1 LIGKGAALNALGQ
14 YEDAMEYF
22 DSALEIEPDN
32 TYVLKKKAFTLAQL
46 GELEEAGDY
55 FEIANQ
61 MKLE

>member
-1 LIGKGAALNALGQ
+1 MWNKVFIIIIGILFSFAILTPSQSMGVVQ
-14 YEDAMEYF
+14 DEV
-22 DSALEIEPDN
+22 
-32 TYVLKKKAFTLAQL
+32 TWQL